1 MAPVKK
7 RDRKAKAKAA
17 KLPKSNIENRKS
29 LPIEAKAVKKPEIEV
44 QVIKKSHNLSEKKYP
59 PSALLDA
66 EIEERIRS
74 AVKKAKLRNSV

>member
-29 LPIEAKAVKKPEIEV
+29 LPRAAKAVKKPAVEV
-44 QVIKKSHNLSEKKYP
+44 KVIKKSQNLIKKKP
-59 PSALLDA
+59 PSAFLDSV
-66 EIEERIRS
+66 IEERIIS
-74 AVKKAKLRNSV
+74 AVKEAELRN